1 MSEEETPTPESDR
14 YALEITGGL
23 VHVLDLAGE
32 APVVVET
39 WAATDMAALDRL
51 AELNRRAAAGMA
63 WPESEPLKILS
74 QPKPEPAP
82 LSERWARLG
91 EDADKGW
98 NGPLSPKRFLTHTLP
113 AFAAEQRS
121 AGLSRLLSEARE
133 VETEA
138 IKQIREFA
146 GVLNRAI
153 EVRQRIE
160 DRIAALS
167 EQTIDSHS
175 SIS

>member
-1 MSEEETPTPESDR
+1 MSEEETPTTESDR
-14 YALEITGGL
+14 YILKITSSL

-32 APVVVET
+32 VPLVIGTYPLAEG
-39 WAATDMAALDRL
+39 MAASERCGV
-51 AELNRRAAAGMA
+51 LNRRAAAGMDD
-63 WPESEPLKILS
+63 PTSEPLKSKLA
-74 QPKPEPAP
+74 EAWRTAP
-82 LSERWARLG
+82 VSAPVTPQE
-91 EDADKGW
+91 
-98 NGPLSPKRFLTHTLP
+98 FLTQTLP
-113 AFAAEQRS
+113 AKAAEQRS
-121 AGLSRLLSEARE
+121 AGLSGLLAEVRE